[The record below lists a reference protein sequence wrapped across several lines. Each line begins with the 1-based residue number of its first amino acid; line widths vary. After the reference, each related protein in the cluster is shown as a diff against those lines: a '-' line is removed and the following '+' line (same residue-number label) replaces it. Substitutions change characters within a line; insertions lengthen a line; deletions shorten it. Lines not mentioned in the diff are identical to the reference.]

1 MNISK
6 KDLTLLVG
14 WLEHIQQLADD
25 KKTLNGDIMSE
36 ADTLDEIKALSTR
49 SANFIKKHYLS
60 EKTEEDIFN
69 WLKKNK
75 EILLKKE
82 YINLWVARDLTG
94 GLRMYCKKPI
104 RSFVIFKLRDESEN
118 YVRIDKSLFPEIT
131 WENSPKKI
139 KLILD

>member
-6 KDLTLLVG
+6 KDLNLIVG
-14 WLEHIQQLADD
+14 WFVHIQQLADD
-25 KKTLNGDIMSE
+25 RKTLNGDVMSE

-49 SANFIKKHYLS
+49 STNFIKKHYLS

-75 EILLKKE
+75 EILSKKE
-82 YINLWVARDLTG
+82 YINLWVARNLTG
-94 GLRMYCKKPI
+94 GLCMYCKKPI

-118 YVRIDKSLFPEIT
+118 YVRIDETLFPEIT
-131 WENSPKKI
+131 WENSPQKI